1 MLPLTSPLPS
11 ETDPLAV
18 NLTSATEE
26 SDEALLAR
34 LARQELDA
42 LDTLYARHGRTA
54 FSVAYRILNSAEA
67 AEDVVQD
74 AFLAVWRRAESYQPE
89 RGNARAWLLS
99 VVRHRAIDAIR
110 A

>member
-1 MLPLTSPLPS
+1 MIPPTSPLPS
-11 ETDPLAV
+11 EIDPLAV
-18 NLTSATEE
+18 SPATSLSDTPSGEE
-26 SDEALLAR
+26 SDEALLTR

-74 AFLAVWRRAESYQPE
+74 AFLAVWRRAESYRPQ
-89 RGNARAWLLS
+89 RGNARAWMLS
-99 VVRHRAIDAIR
+99 VV
-110 A
+110 